1 MKFFTILFIVF
12 LIAYVIASCFVGY
25 LPFLGKLATVLKWL
39 TVGAGVLMAVF
50 IGIHIYKEIRG
61 NKGGKE

>member
-25 LPFLGKLATVLKWL
+25 LPFLGKLATVLMWL

-50 IGIHIYKEIRG
+50 LGIHIY
-61 NKGGKE
+61 